1 MYKLFAFKQKLLSDK
16 RDKEGC
22 KWHVVLHFPFLIK
35 WLGPAILF
43 DMVRSERSHGV
54 VKHLFDATSKRFGT
68 TEEEIMERTVVV
80 KALKGSLLPEANDN
94 EAFKSINRKIKE
106 DVFYLTDDNIYF
118 STTTGPQSR
127 EKIKFSK
134 GRFIFP
140 DSFINP
146 ILDEDSFHETITN
159 YLNYINDANL
169 EIMGFDFLH

>member
-1 MYKLFAFKQKLLSDK
+1 MYKLFAFKQKLLGDK

-22 KWHVVLHFPFLIK
+22 KWHVVLHFPFFIK
-35 WLGPAILF
+35 WLGPAVLF

-80 KALKGSLLPEANDN
+80 KALKGSLPPEANAN
-94 EAFKSINRKIKE
+94 EAYKLVSRKTKE
-106 DVFYLTDDNIYF
+106 DVFYQTESNIYF

-140 DSFINP
+140 SSFINP
-146 ILDEDSFHETITN
+146 ILDEDNFQGTITN
-159 YLNYINDANL
+159 YLNYIKDENL
-169 EIMGFDFLH
+169 EIKGLKFSH